1 MGTRSVVGYKTP
13 TGFKGV
19 YVHWDGYPEHMMT
32 ALYELLRRDGYE
44 HVCRVLVEEHPN
56 GWSSIDPFEE
66 EEDPDKW
73 ASHIRPLK
81 YWGRFYQEDIV
92 DHYFYDLEEARESW
106 CEYAYIISANDGE
119 PVTIHPYDL
128 MNAFNTIDKVEVLC
142 DHAYDSYCANCG
154 VN

>member
-1 MGTRSVVGYKTP
+1 MGTRSVVGYATP

-19 YVHWDGYPEHMMT
+19 YVHWDGYPEHMVPM
-32 ALYELLRRDGYE
+32 LYELLRRDGYE
-44 HVCRVLVEEHPN
+44 HVCKVLVDEHPN
-56 GWSSIDPFEE
+56 GWSLINAFQEDEE
-66 EEDPDKW
+66 PDKW
-73 ASHIRPLK
+73 APHIHVLK

-92 DHYFYDLEEARESW
+92 DRFFETLSEARESM

-128 MNAFNTIDKVEVLC
+128 MDSLNTIDKVEVLC
-142 DHAYDSYCANCG
+142 DHEYDSYCANCG